1 MTIGSRLR
9 DWRKGNKLKTTE
21 ISEKTGI
28 STGALSNYENDKREI
43 SCNFLLKLQEI
54 YQADIYYIL
63 TGVKQTTPSDEEK
76 ELLDNL
82 KLLSDKERYKFYGR
96 IEEAAERYKNDVAES
111 STSKI
116 G

>member
-1 MTIGSRLR
+1 M
-9 DWRKGNKLKTTE
+9 
-21 ISEKTGI
+21 
-28 STGALSNYENDKREI
+28 
-43 SCNFLLKLQEI
+43 
-54 YQADIYYIL
+54 
-63 TGVKQTTPSDEEK
+63 KQTTPSDEEK